1 MMAEARKKGVTGVPF
16 TIIDGRWAV
25 IGGQT
30 AEVYIQVR
38 VLPFARGQGVSLTIA
53 RVHRS
58 SRNSQR
64 RRK

>member
-38 VLPFARGQGVSLTIA
+38 VSPFARGRA
-53 RVHRS
+53 CP
-58 SRNSQR
+58 
-64 RRK
+64 